1 MARVKGFAD
10 WNPQRKTRGLLADID
25 VVLDEYRA
33 YLPLTIRQ
41 IFYRLVGKGY
51 PKTENFYATV
61 QEVTNRARR
70 SGRLPFPY
78 IRDDGVSRRGGER
91 LTYGTP
97 REYYKIHE
105 TIHNFYRRSWHDD
118 QPTFVRLLS
127 EASGMVP
134 MLERAVSRYRIGVA
148 SSSGFDSLTVKH
160 DLFTDALERY
170 ESHGQKTVLLHVGD
184 HDPSG
189 VSIHESMAEDLAAF
203 CEDSSEARTQEEIIE
218 LRRVALMPEQ
228 IRRFRIETTPDDIK
242 PTVSRSKAFLA
253 RGLDPAAQLE
263 AIRPEDLT
271 QIVRQAVEDALDL
284 NVLRASRERENQE
297 RDEVGKKL
305 DDVNRYLR
313 EAFGLEDEDDDDHVD
328 DDDDDEDQ
336 E

>member
-25 VVLDEYRA
+25 VVLEEYSR

-41 IFYRLVGKGY
+41 VFYRLVGKGY

-70 SGRLPFPY
+70 SGRLPFSS

-91 LTYGTP
+91 LTYGSP
-97 REYYKIHE
+97 ERYYKIHE
-105 TIHNFYRRSWHDD
+105 TIHNLYRRSWHDD

-134 MLERAVSRYRIGVA
+134 MLEGAVGRYRIGVA

-203 CEDSSEARTQEEIIE
+203 CADSEDVEEEIIE

-228 IRRFRIETTPDDIK
+228 IQHYRVETTPDDIK
-242 PTVSRSKAFLA
+242 PTDSRSKAFLA
-253 RGLDPAAQLE
+253 RGLAPAAQLE

-271 QIVRQAVEDALDL
+271 QIVRLAVEDALDL
-284 NVLRASRERENQE
+284 NVLRASREREKQE

-305 DDVNRYLR
+305 DDVNRYLKS
-313 EAFGLEDEDDDDHVD
+313 AFGLEDEN
-328 DDDDDEDQ
+328 DDDDEDD
-336 E
+336 ENEE